1 MNDRARS
8 CWSRHNQ
15 ISRKIRPRSKET
27 VAAVYDRRIRYFA
40 RIVWRSLTAATE
52 KKLAR
57 AIQLNLGAFGGRTY
71 SQIRAVSVNFLLSAR
86 NHFSSF
92 FVIVIRIMMEKE
104 QLFGAG
110 TGRELNGIVSASMFP
125 IAT

>member
-1 MNDRARS
+1 
-8 CWSRHNQ
+8 
-15 ISRKIRPRSKET
+15 
-27 VAAVYDRRIRYFA
+27 
-40 RIVWRSLTAATE
+40 LTAATE